1 MISKAETGDDV
12 INIPLNNYLLLL
24 KSNLYSEMGAQEFLD
39 RESEWS
45 LIFFLDD
52 GLRWINTRI
61 VINDWVVRVNH
72 AEM

>member
-1 MISKAETGDDV
+1 MIRNAETGDDV